1 MKIILKQL
9 HNITNLYN
17 KMSNWGKII
26 VIIVVLLLFVSLFNQ
41 NKKISKEGFVQSS
54 KEFILKDNSN
64 IYDDFYASIYDYL
77 VYNNVKNDYEIG
89 EIINQT
95 GPTSESIILDI
106 GSGTGNHVAQM
117 NHRGFKTIG
126 LDNSEAMVQKSR
138 ENYPEFDFVKGDA
151 LNTMEFQPSSF
162 THILCMYFTIYYLK
176 DKLQFF
182 NNAIKWLMPG
192 GYLAVHIVDRDMF
205 DPILPPANP
214 LLMLTPQRYA
224 KERITSS
231 KIIFDDFKYDA
242 NFEFYKNTNI
252 AKFIEKFK
260 NKDTG
265 KLFRKQEHKF
275 YMESEQNIVTF
286 ARDAGF
292 IVLGKIDLIKAGYEY
307 QYVYIF
313 QKPE

>member
-9 HNITNLYN
+9 QNITNFYN

-26 VIIVVLLLFVSLFNQ
+26 IIIVILMLFISLFN
-41 NKKISKEGFVQSS
+41 KKSKEGFVQSS
-54 KEFILKDNSN
+54 KEFVLRENNNLYDN
-64 IYDDFYASIYDYL
+64 FYANIYDYL

-106 GSGTGNHVAQM
+106 GCGTGNHVAQL
-117 NHRGFKTIG
+117 NHRGFKTVGI
-126 LDNSEAMVQKSR
+126 DNSEAMVQKSK
-138 ENYPEFDFVKGDA
+138 ENYPEFDFMKGDA
-151 LNTMEFQPSSF
+151 LNAMEFQPGSF
-162 THILCMYFTIYYLK
+162 THILCMYFTIYYFK
-176 DKLQFF
+176 NKSQFF
-182 NNAIKWLMPG
+182 NNAMKWLMPG
-192 GYLAVHIVDRDMF
+192 GYLAVHIVNREMF

-231 KIIFDDFKYDA
+231 KIIFDDFKYNA
-242 NFEFYKNTNI
+242 NFEFDKNTNV
-252 AKFIEKFK
+252 AKFVEKFK

-275 YMESEQNIVTF
+275 YMESEENIITF
-286 ARDAGF
+286 ARDSGF